1 MKELICLMIFAE
13 ALRAISVSVLV
24 ISSSFYFRHL
34 EKTKKQRKLSTFELA
49 MYITIQ
55 LAFLLFA
62 ISLLIFIFTK

>member
-1 MKELICLMIFAE
+1 MMIFAE